1 MKRKIILI
9 FFIYPL
15 FLMANRSG
23 DVVLSESQNA
33 NFDEACKQ
41 ADIYL
46 NQGKLDSALMSCDN
60 ALIIDSLNGRGH
72 YVKSYVLDAAGRF
85 TEAFSELSKS
95 VQCSPDSTSYRYSMI
110 LYLSSRLNRHIE
122 ALMLTDTF
130 IKQNGEDSYKLLL
143 KSAIYDN
150 MGDRKNNIEV
160 NERILSL
167 PNVKARHRYEA
178 HKNLII
184 SVENDSKE
192 KALNRMLK
200 EDLEENNYDARLLA
214 VLFYNARKEYKMAE
228 KQKKYVFKFREKYD
242 IQSQYFLID
251 SYSHSDVEVQVYQY
265 FDPND
270 AGSMPVQ
277 YLFVVYTLDET
288 SGGYTNSYVIRV
300 EYVADIMN
308 EYKSQMAV
316 MAKLSE
322 IGFQTYWETFSE
334 LKSTSYKQWI
344 NFANMII
351 DNKLKVGSSSIISS
365 KDESSPDVEIHIGG
379 GNGQEE

>member
-1 MKRKIILI
+1 
-9 FFIYPL
+9 
-15 FLMANRSG
+15 MANRSG

-85 TEAFSELSKS
+85 PEAFSELSKS

-110 LYLSSRLNRHIE
+110 LYLSSRKKDILIQFLIE